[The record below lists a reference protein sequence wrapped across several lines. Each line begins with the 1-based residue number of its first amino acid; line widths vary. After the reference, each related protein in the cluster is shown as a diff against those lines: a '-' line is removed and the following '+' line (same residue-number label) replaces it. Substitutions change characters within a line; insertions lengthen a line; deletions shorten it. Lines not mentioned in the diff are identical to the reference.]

1 MFDLP
6 VFVLP
11 LVLRA
16 TIFYIWVCLK
26 VNSPTAEDVHHVSN
40 ENGRVG
46 VLNKSILAENLEN
59 SDYFGIDTPYNFH
72 HSSDSQWGRYNFPLI
87 HWLQKNTCHPSI
99 DRQRFPSSWPWTLR
113 IRRRPYWKPFPALR
127 TTKLVVESEAPKIWA
142 PMGLNKDHHQKNVLK
157 CHEQS
162 LKRPTDNDSCV
173 SGRNISTVGRVDKPT
188 IVRGP
193 QQRPVFLAFG
203 YQRWPGDSPAAN
215 RTCWLSMIIHYAWTH
230 VLGLNC
236 PISTNTH
243 ILLGCVDWIWFCP
256 ILMTV
261 DFIPAPSFNI

>member
-1 MFDLP
+1 MTP
-6 VFVLP
+6 SEVVI
-11 LVLRA
+11 
-16 TIFYIWVCLK
+16 T
-26 VNSPTAEDVHHVSN
+26 SPWFIGYKKIPAIPASIDNDSL
-40 ENGRVG
+40 RVG
-46 VLNKSILAENLEN
+46 RGHWRFWDAHAGSHFLRWDLQNWLLS
-59 SDYFGIDTPYNFH
+59 
-72 HSSDSQWGRYNFPLI
+72 HSP
-87 HWLQKNTCHPSI
+87 
-99 DRQRFPSSWPWTLR
+99 
-113 IRRRPYWKPFPALR
+113 
-127 TTKLVVESEAPKIWA
+127 APKIWA
-142 PMGLNKDHHQKNVLK
+142 PMGLNKDHDQKNVLK

-173 SGRNISTVGRVDKPT
+173 PGRNISTVGRVDKPT

-203 YQRWPGDSPAAN
+203 YQRWPGNSPAAN

-243 ILLGCVDWIWFCP
+243 LLLGCVDWIWFCP

-261 DFIPAPSFNI
+261 DFIPAPSFNIYRSSHW